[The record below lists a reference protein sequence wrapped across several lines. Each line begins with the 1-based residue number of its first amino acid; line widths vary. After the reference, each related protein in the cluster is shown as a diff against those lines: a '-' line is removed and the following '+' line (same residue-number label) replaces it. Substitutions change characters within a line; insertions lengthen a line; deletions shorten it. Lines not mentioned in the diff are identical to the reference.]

1 MGLIYGEFI
10 TENCSDKSDSNC
22 TYEDMKN
29 EKLYTDD
36 SINTIIFDL
45 GGVMV
50 HGKYDDNFSKFL
62 ENETDIPDCMCP
74 RIANKWIST
83 HIDDNLTLS
92 QVKEI
97 INNKLDE
104 DEKPFL
110 STLFKASVDY
120 ICPGDYSANIIRMY
134 HDKGYKVYYLS
145 NWSRWQFE
153 ELKKCTWF
161 VALLDMFDGGIVSYE
176 VNCEKPDERIYKMI
190 IDKYELTPHKCL
202 FFDDR
207 EENITAARLVGFNA
221 TQFDIDRA
229 IGLTYEES
237 SNISMSIINESKL
250 ESKKRN
256 KLDDSEF
263 GLPDKRK
270 YPLNDKS
277 HVKAAIR
284 MFNHVEDE
292 DEDELAD
299 NILSAMAK
307 FKIPMDTIGE
317 NNRLKNHIRENAI
330 TEGLVWNVP
339 KDEKTVK
346 NLVEKELEKVNTK
359 QSSKEKDQ
367 GIIDK
372 ATYALT
378 KDQDDAID
386 EEANIIKK
394 AITSAG
400 LKIINIDSD
409 TMDVNGIAVSHS
421 HSVLIYYKNNIY
433 MLSIGGFGG
442 KVNNT
447 VFVSTKY
454 NSKKCGIP
462 INVVQD
468 VVNRFKYN
476 IKSIHSSRLS
486 VTITSDAKTIDTLY
500 GMIYNKYKNKYGVK
514 KYLTKIKLTT
524 SIIRETCS
532 AVASAVPS
540 IYDANKVFIVNY
552 MNKNTLTKDTAIC
565 RDLMSDL
572 YIFDKDPIKT
582 PLSEFMEFA
591 DDIELYEFCGICNF
605 DDVIGT
611 SYSGEDFYKKLI
623 KEDKPISNIKYDHR
637 FTRVPSIIDEIN
649 AIKECVLSS
658 APKANRKFTDVLPI
672 VNINESF
679 SSVKYYSGVEGV
691 FAMNENTGLRTN
703 YYSSVSQIPQSV
715 INLLSNI

>member
-10 TENCSDKSDSNC
+10 NESHIENSDSKYND
-22 TYEDMKN
+22 EDMRN
-29 EKLYTDD
+29 GSLYKDD
-36 SINTIIFDL
+36 TIDTIIFDL

-50 HGKYDDNFSKFL
+50 HGQYNDDFAKFL
-62 ENETDIPDCMCP
+62 KLDTNIPDCMCKEL
-74 RIANKWIST
+74 AEKWIST
-83 HIDDNLTLS
+83 YIDDNLT
-92 QVKEI
+92 QVQAAEVIMSKL
-97 INNKLDE
+97 NN
-104 DEKPFL
+104 DEKIYLPI
-110 STLFKASVDY
+110 LFKASVDY
-120 ICPGDYSANIIRMY
+120 LCAGDYSASIIKMY
-134 HDKGYKVYYLS
+134 HDKGHMVYYLS
-145 NWSRWQFE
+145 NWCKWQFE
-153 ELKKCTWF
+153 ELRKIQWF
-161 VALLDMFDGGIVSYE
+161 NTLLGMFDGGIVSYE
-176 VNCEKPDERIYKMI
+176 VNCKKPDERIYKML
-190 IDKYELTPHKCL
+190 IDKYNLDPRKCL

-207 EENITAARLVGFNA
+207 EENITAAILVGFNA

-284 MFNHVEDE
+284 IFNHVEDE

-346 NLVEKELEKVNTK
+346 NLVEKELEKINTK

-386 EEANIIKK
+386 EEANIIRK
-394 AITSAG
+394 AIASAG

-409 TMDVNGIAVSHS
+409 TTDINGIAVSHS

-476 IKSIHSSRLS
+476 IKSIHSSKLS

-552 MNKNTLTKDTAIC
+552 MNKNTLTKDIAIC

-649 AIKECVLSS
+649 AIKECILSS
-658 APKANRKFTDVLPI
+658 SPKADRKFTDVLPM

>member
-10 TENCSDKSDSNC
+10 TENYSDKSDSKY

-62 ENETDIPDCMCP
+62 ENETDIPDCICT

-92 QVKEI
+92 QAKEI

-190 IDKYELTPHKCL
+190 IDKYMLTPHKCL

-207 EENITAARLVGFNA
+207 EENITAARLCGLNA

-229 IGLTYEES
+229 IGITYEES
-237 SNISMSIINESKL
+237 PSIYNKYINESKL
-250 ESKKRN
+250 ETKKRN
-256 KLDDSEF
+256 ELGDSEF
-263 GLPDKRK
+263 GLPYKRK
-270 YPLNDKS
+270 YPLHDKN

-284 MFNHVEDE
+284 MFNHVEEE

-299 NILSAMAK
+299 NILSAMVK
-307 FKIPMDTIGE
+307 FKIPMDTIGSG
-317 NNRLKNHIRENAI
+317 NRLSKYIKEDAI
-330 TEGLVWNVP
+330 SEGLIWNVP
-339 KDEKTVK
+339 KDEKHIK
-346 NLVEKELEKVNTK
+346 SSIEKELQKINTK
-359 QSSKEKDQ
+359 EDKKD
-367 GIIDK
+367 GERNIIK
-372 ATYALT
+372 KTTYMMS
-378 KDQDDAID
+378 KDQDDAIN
-386 EEANIIKK
+386 EEVTTIKK
-394 AITSAG
+394 CIMSSG
-400 LKIINIDSD
+400 FKIIDINSD
-409 TMDVNGIAVSHS
+409 TTSVNGVPILHNHTA
-421 HSVLIYYKNNIY
+421 LIYHKNNIFSI
-433 MLSIGGFGG
+433 SIGGFGG
-442 KVNNT
+442 KLHNT

-454 NSKKCGIP
+454 SDKKCNIP
-462 INVVQD
+462 FNVVQD
-468 VVNRFKYN
+468 IVNKFTSN
-476 IKSIHSSRLS
+476 IKSIYSSS
-486 VTITSDAKTIDTLY
+486 NSITITSDAKTIDTLY
-500 GMIYNKYKNKYGVK
+500 GMIYNKYKSKYGVK
-514 KYLTKIKLTT
+514 KYTLKIKITT
-524 SIIRETCS
+524 APIRETCA
-532 AVASAVPS
+532 AVAGAVPS
-540 IYDANKVFIVNY
+540 MYDPNKVFILNY
-552 MNKNTLTKDTAIC
+552 MNKNTFSKDTAIC

-572 YIFDKDPIKT
+572 YIYDKDPVKIS
-582 PLSEFMEFA
+582 LSEFMEIA
-591 DDIELYEFCGICNF
+591 NDIEMYEYCGICNF
-605 DDVIGT
+605 NEVVAS
-611 SYSGEDFYKKLI
+611 SYCCEDFYKNII
-623 KEDKPISNIKYDHR
+623 KEDKSINNIRYDHR
-637 FTRVPSIIDEIN
+637 FIRKPSVIDEIN

-658 APKANRKFTDVLPI
+658 TPKVKRFNDAIPLI
-672 VNINESF
+672 NINEDF
-679 SSVKYYSGVEGV
+679 SNIKYYSDMDGV
-691 FAMNENTGLRTN
+691 FAMNESSGLRS
-703 YYSSVSQIPQSV
+703 YHYPSQSSIPQSV
-715 INLLSNI
+715 INILSNI